1 MKAYYNQEK
10 IASSLRKFFKKVLI
24 LSKPH
29 LYLISYIITALISSE
44 SVVTS
49 DIARGLKDDF
59 SLVYLES
66 VQRRIRRFFASFSS
80 S

>member
-49 DIARGLKDDF
+49 DIAREF
-59 SLVYLES
+59 YFFIYCYVYCTYLAYYYWG
-66 VQRRIRRFFASFSS
+66 RLC
-80 S
+80 